1 MHEHVL
7 SKKKQKIIKLVLKAL
22 LSKGSRATL
31 IEGLDLLVPGLGSV
45 INLLSTL
52 KESQEF
58 ADIAKQLLE
67 K

>member
-1 MHEHVL
+1 M
-7 SKKKQKIIKLVLKAL
+7 KLVLKAL

-45 INLLSTL
+45 INLLSTF
-52 KESQEF
+52 KESAEF